1 MALHCSIAAA
11 NRMATAV
18 PLTAVLRELSGPQ
31 GAAFNPRR
39 GSRYLRILRS
49 RIPAEFQGI
58 RWGDRVSYDQGLGR
72 VRPAASAAFEVIKDA
87 STRARDSLPRDRRR
101 NHAIKYAGALSRWGA
116 GRSAAGL
123 LWFGH

>member
-18 PLTAVLRELSGPQ
+18 PLTAVLRELAGPQ

-39 GSRYLRILRS
+39 GSRYRRILRS

-58 RWGDRVSYDQGLGR
+58 RWGTGFGMTKV
-72 VRPAASAAFEVIKDA
+72 SAAYGPPQ
-87 STRARDSLPRDRRR
+87 ARR
-101 NHAIKYAGALSRWGA
+101 SR
-116 GRSAAGL
+116 
-123 LWFGH
+123 